1 MKEAY
6 GGVTNL
12 YLFMFFFV
20 IYVCF
25 LAIALNFAKT
35 YRVKNYVIDVLEQNQ
50 YNGDLDSASSIKA
63 KLDTCFDW
71 VPYKGNED
79 YARNYC
85 LGYNSEFGG
94 TTKCYDHGGIVVISK
109 GTEAYPYYQVIA
121 FFTVEFPLFS
131 IDGFR
136 VPISGETMI
145 INQPR

>member
-50 YNGDLDSASSIKA
+50 FDGNLNNANSIKD
-63 KLDTCFDW
+63 KLDAYFNW
-71 VPYKGNED
+71 VPYKGND
-79 YARNYC
+79 DVAVNYC
-85 LGYNSEFGG
+85 SNYNQDVGSA
-94 TTKCYDHGGIVVISK
+94 KCMSYNGISIISK
-109 GTEAYPYYQVIA
+109 GTDASPYYQVVA

-131 IDGFR
+131 INGLS

-145 INQPR
+145 INQPS